1 MTTDVRPRPAAAA
14 GWAGTAGLWSGCLL
28 FFLLLFV
35 PVAYSPLKA
44 VLMLVVLLMVAVEG
58 ALEGR
63 LRLHPSVVAW
73 TLGLA
78 TLSAAFM
85 LRGALHDAPG
95 ALRVGTVYILWP
107 VVYTIFAAGAARP
120 RVVRAL
126 VRTLVVAAIAVPLY
140 VMSYVLWSIGWLP
153 DLLYLPLDQGQ
164 ALGVYAG
171 FIELNMYSLSSLLFL
186 VPFVSACLLTWPA
199 GGALPVRRRWL
210 WLALLAGTGVVLISG
225 RRALLLCVAVGPPL
239 TLLLR
244 AALPA
249 ATRRETRRVLVV
261 AAAGAV
267 VAAAAVLLYLQHLG
281 FTPQA
286 LLAMFMEGFDFSGD
300 VSASLRRQQLYA
312 LLDGWAANPLLGAGH
327 GAAAPGLVRSPE
339 MPWAYELSYVALLFH
354 VGVIGF
360 GAYTAGVLWIVW
372 TGLRLLRSVPA
383 VSHYILPTLVG
394 MLCFLVGNATN
405 PYLEKF
411 DYLWVIF
418 LPVTLVNYGLL
429 RRDGA
434 RGNARE

>member
-1 MTTDVRPRPAAAA
+1 MTTGVSPRTAAVST
-14 GWAGTAGLWSGCLL
+14 GWVQTAGLWSGCLL

-35 PVAYSPLKA
+35 PVAYSPFKGI
-44 VLMLVVLLMVAVEG
+44 LMLVVLLLVVVES
-58 ALEGR
+58 ALQGR
-63 LRLHPSVVAW
+63 LRLHPAVAAW

-85 LRGALHDAPG
+85 LRGALRDAPG

-107 VVYTIFAAGAARP
+107 LVYTIFAAGAARR
-120 RVVRAL
+120 RVARGL

-140 VMSYVLWSIGWLP
+140 VISYVLWSIGWLP
-153 DLLYLPLDQGQ
+153 DALYLPLDQGQ

-171 FIELNMYSLSSLLFL
+171 FVELNMYSLSSLLFL

-199 GGALPVRRRWL
+199 ERSLPVRRVWL

-239 TLLLR
+239 TLILR
-244 AALPA
+244 GALPA
-249 ATRRETRRVLVV
+249 ATRRATRRVLAV
-261 AAAGAV
+261 ALAGALV
-267 VAAAAVLLYLQHLG
+267 CGAAVLLYLQSLG

-286 LLAMFMEGFDFSGD
+286 LGAMFLEGFDFTGD
-300 VSASLRRQQLYA
+300 VSASLRRQQLHA

-327 GAAAPGLVRSPE
+327 GAAAPDLVRSPE
-339 MPWAYELSYVALLFH
+339 MPWAYELSYLALLFH
-354 VGVIGF
+354 VGLVGF
-360 GAYTAGVLWIVW
+360 AAYSAGVIWITR
-372 TGLRLLRSVPA
+372 TGLRLLRTAPDVG
-383 VSHYILPTLVG
+383 HYILPTLVG
-394 MLCFLVGNATN
+394 MICFLIGNATN

-418 LPVTLVNYGLL
+418 LPVAFVNYGLL
-429 RRDGA
+429 RRDGVSD
-434 RGNARE
+434 

>member
-1 MTTDVRPRPAAAA
+1 MTTDSRPRAIPTAD
-14 GWAGTAGLWSGCLL
+14 GWVGTVGMWSGCAL

-35 PVAYSPLKA
+35 PVAYTPVKA
-44 VLMLVVLLMVAVEG
+44 VLMLVVLLLVVTES

-63 LRLHPSVVAW
+63 VRLHASVLAW

-85 LRGALHDAPG
+85 LRGALGDAPG

-107 VVYTIFAAGAARP
+107 LVYTVFAAGAARP

-153 DLLYLPLDQGQ
+153 GWLSLPLAQGQ

-186 VPFVSACLLTWPA
+186 VPFISACLLTWPA
-199 GGALPVRRRWL
+199 EETLPVRRRWL
-210 WLALLAGTGVVLISG
+210 WIALLAGMAVVLISG
-225 RRALLLCVAVGPPL
+225 RRALLLCVVVGAPL
-239 TLLLR
+239 TLMLR

-249 ATRRETRRVLVV
+249 DTRRATRRVLAV
-261 AAAGAV
+261 AIAGAV
-267 VAAAAVLLYLQHLG
+267 VIGAAVLLYLQHLG

-300 VSASLRRQQLYA
+300 VSASLRRQQLHA
-312 LLDGWAANPLLGAGH
+312 LLDGWAASPLLGAGH

-354 VGVIGF
+354 VGIVGLA
-360 GAYTAGVLWIVW
+360 AYAAGVLWIVW
-372 TGLRLLRSVPA
+372 TGLRLLRTSSSVSP
-383 VSHYILPTLVG
+383 YILPTLVG
-394 MLCFLVGNATN
+394 MLCFLIGNATN

-418 LPVTLVNYGLL
+418 LPVALVNHGLL
-429 RRDGA
+429 HRDDA
-434 RGNARE
+434 AS